1 VIGGDRASEVTGGD
15 ERTDGWAQVVSGRAT
30 REGKSAADEWGRPV
44 SGGGGAA
51 PTRAGA
57 WGMGR
62 VGRAGSV
69 ARGGEERRLG
79 RIWHS
84 RGGGEIFLFLFLF
97 LFLLSPFFSF
107 EQIFSYIFLGVKNIL
122 CEVLLKI
129 MVYAYDEMPY
139 EVGYEE
145 IIKGG

>member
-1 VIGGDRASEVTGGD
+1 VIGGDRAGEVTGGD
-15 ERTDGWAQVVSGRAT
+15 ERTDGRAQVVSGRAT

-51 PTRAGA
+51 G
-57 WGMGR
+57 
-62 VGRAGSV
+62 GRAGDGPRL
-69 ARGGEERRLG
+69 AQPRGGDFPFS
-79 RIWHS
+79 IS
-84 RGGGEIFLFLFLF
+84 ISISFI
-97 LFLLSPFFSF
+97 SFFSF